1 MSAAVGHAGP
11 LHSFVVSFDAS
22 GAVPFFLVCR
32 FFWLPHLLSPFHHRR
47 LPTPHSLNNSM

>member
-11 LHSFVVSFDAS
+11 LHSFVVSFDAN
-22 GAVPFFLVCR
+22 GACTFLSCLPILLVTSFAFTVP
-32 FFWLPHLLSPFHHRR
+32 SRR